1 MHDAPLYAALPEGQA
16 ARHPLPLYSKLQQ
29 RFAVGAALGQGAVL
43 YGGLITG
50 GLHVALKTAERQ
62 PCQRVEPVQTDCG
75 IKQRLGQRVTAA
87 DVGLLMQ
94 QHGLPGRAL
103 QTVRQIDARA
113 QDAQRERCSHTGPA
127 VAAVRCLAGQR
138 NAAAEPPIACKAA
151 QRQHQH
157 TGQPD
162 CRQYMPGGQ
171 PGVPRQRDRSGGC
184 CRCQIR
190 KRQRTQLLHGVGGC
204 SQRGALR
211 AGQPQ
216 RNAPREHEPYPYGQ
230 PQPAQQTA
238 GGVGAAQRSANA
250 PDCRCGHRAACAEQQ
265 KGKYDTAHNYPSFCW
280 AASSRARISAA
291 SASLIGFELRK
302 AATKRGRLPP
312 KVLSTTAALSACWT
326 SSRRIRLVT

>member
-75 IKQRLGQRVTAA
+75 IKQRLGQRVAAA

-138 NAAAEPPIACKAA
+138 NAEAEPPIACKAA

-171 PGVPRQRDRSGGC
+171 PGIPRQRDRSGGC

-190 KRQRTQLLHGVGGC
+190 KRQRTQLLYGVGGG

-216 RNAPREHEPYPYGQ
+216 RNAPRQHEPYPHGQ
-230 PQPAQQTA
+230 PQPA
-238 GGVGAAQRSANA
+238 
-250 PDCRCGHRAACAEQQ
+250 
-265 KGKYDTAHNYPSFCW
+265 
-280 AASSRARISAA
+280 
-291 SASLIGFELRK
+291 
-302 AATKRGRLPP
+302 
-312 KVLSTTAALSACWT
+312 
-326 SSRRIRLVT
+326 